1 MIAEVIVDVL
11 NKQVNRSFDYVIP
24 SHLENIIKVGYR
36 VHIPFGNMKRMGFV
50 VKIKDDTNYSTSKL
64 KSIIDTIDIYP
75 VLNEEFIDI
84 AKFIAENNFSFY
96 ANALQ
101 TMIPSALKVKY
112 KRVAIIKNKDGLSKE
127 ALDLFKRNTISFDN
141 LDQVKQAII
150 YNEVKNDNV
159 ILDTIIA
166 KRKDTNLVSFV
177 ILNDS
182 DITPKSKKGKELVDF
197 LTEINDAI
205 ELNVLINDCGYSK
218 HVISTLESNKII
230 SIITKEI
237 ISNDYANPIYED
249 KKIELNDL
257 QTKVYNS
264 VDLNKNKVYL
274 LHGVTGSGKTEIY
287 MRLIEDVIKM
297 GKTAIML
304 VPEISLTPQ
313 ITSLFKARFKSDIA
327 ILHSRLS
334 HVEKY
339 NEWKRI
345 YNGEVK
351 IVVGARSAIFA
362 PLNNLGIIIIDECH
376 EGTYVQQNN
385 PKYNAIEIAKLRA
398 LKYNAPVLLGSATPN
413 VCDYYYATS
422 GDYELLELPKRAN
435 NKPLPKSIVVDMRNE
450 LLSGNKSVF
459 SKELQKSLIDCY
471 KNKEQSI
478 LFLNRRGY
486 SSFVM
491 CRSCGEAVKCPHCD
505 VSLTYHAYNQ
515 TLKCHYCGHTQ
526 MNVTKCYNCGSDKI
540 RFVGSGTEKIV
551 DAVNN
556 LIPEAKVIRLDLDT
570 VNKLEDY
577 ELAFNAFKNH
587 EADILIGTQMI
598 TKGLDFKDVTLVGVV
613 NADLALSY
621 PTFDATQVA
630 YNLIEQVSG
639 RAGRSNKDGKVIIQ
653 TYNPNHY
660 VIKCASEHNYDKFY
674 NTEIH
679 SRKLT
684 MMPPFSNVIE
694 IRVSSKNADL
704 AHNEAKVIINNLNKV
719 AKNSIILGPA
729 EALIFKK
736 NDIFTF
742 TIQIQAVEDEVLEKI
757 KYIYPIYQNNKDI
770 SISITR
776 M

>member
-1 MIAEVIVDVL
+1 MIAEVIVDIL
-11 NKQVNRSFDYVIP
+11 NKQVNRSFDYLIP
-24 SHLENIIKVGYR
+24 PHLENIIKVGYR
-36 VHIPFGNMKRMGFV
+36 VHIPFGNIKRMGFV
-50 VKIKDDTNYSTSKL
+50 VGVKNNTDYSSDRL

-75 VLNEEFIDI
+75 VLNEEFIEI
-84 AKFIAENNFSFY
+84 AKYIAENNFSFY
-96 ANALQ
+96 ATALQ

-112 KRVAIIKNKDGLSKE
+112 KRIASIINKDRMSDE
-127 ALDLFKRNTISFDN
+127 AVVLFKRQTISFDN
-141 LDQVKQAII
+141 LDTDKQAII
-150 YNEVKNDNV
+150 YNEVKNGNV
-159 ILDTIIA
+159 VLDTVIS
-166 KRKDTNLVSFV
+166 KRKDTNLVSYV
-177 ILNDS
+177 SLNDT
-182 DITPKSKKGKELVDF
+182 DTIPKSKKGKELVDF
-197 LTEINDAI
+197 LTEINDVI

-218 HVISTLESNKII
+218 SVISTLESNGII
-230 SIITKEI
+230 SIISKEI
-237 ISNDYANPIYED
+237 IPNDSSNILFED
-249 KKIELNDL
+249 KRIELNEL
-257 QTKVYNS
+257 QNKVYNS
-264 VDLNKNKVYL
+264 VDLNTNKVYL
-274 LHGVTGSGKTEIY
+274 LHGVTGSGKTEVY
-287 MRLIEDVIKM
+287 MRLIEDVIKNN
-297 GKTAIML
+297 KTAIML

-313 ITSLFKARFKSDIA
+313 ITGLFKARFKSDIA

-345 YNGEVK
+345 YNNEVK

-376 EGTYVQQNN
+376 EGTYIQQNN
-385 PKYNAIEIAKLRA
+385 PKYNAIEIAKLRSE
-398 LKYNAPVLLGSATPN
+398 KYNSPLLLGSATPN

-422 GDYELLELPKRAN
+422 GEYELLELPKRAN
-435 NKPLPKSIVVDMRNE
+435 NKPLPKSIVVDMRSE
-450 LLSGNKSVF
+450 LMSGNKSVF

-491 CRSCGEAVKCPHCD
+491 CRSCGESVKCPHCD

-526 MNVTKCYNCGSDKI
+526 SNVTKCYNCGSDKI

-551 DAVNN
+551 DAVNT

-577 ELAFNAFKNH
+577 ESAFSKFKNH

-621 PTFDATQVA
+621 PTYDATQVA

-639 RAGRSNKDGKVIIQ
+639 RAGRSSKDGKVIIQ

-660 VIKCASEHNYDKFY
+660 VIKCASEHNYEKFY
-674 NTEIH
+674 NTEIS
-679 SRKLT
+679 SRK
-684 MMPPFSNVIE
+684 MAAMPPFSNIIE
-694 IRVSSKNADL
+694 IRVSSKDASK
-704 AHNEAKVIINNLNKV
+704 AHEEAKIIVSNLKKCANK
-719 AKNSIILGPA
+719 SIILGPA

-736 NDIFTF
+736 NDVFTF
-742 TIQIQAVEDEVLEKI
+742 TIQIQALEDEVLDKI
-757 KYIYPIYQNNKDI
+757 KYLYPIYQNNKDI
-770 SISITR
+770 TISITR